1 MPPGEDRIA
10 KGAVMTDASRQIC
23 DEGRCQAVA
32 PELVAAYSRGALA
45 QAAAWSVEA
54 HLPACR
60 YCRAA
65 LAVEVDRAR
74 LERNRAVLL
83 TRLALSQAG
92 GPVTGTA
99 AVLLTGLAGRLA
111 AWCGVP
117 PHIWRLL
124 SVTPSLR
131 RSWLA
136 GVALVLGTAI
146 GTARFVVVHAEAA
159 GATARPA
166 GLLLFLLLAP
176 LLPLAGVAAAFYPR
190 LDPAADLAT
199 AAPLSGIW
207 LFCVRAVAVIAAVL
221 VPVMLAALAVPG
233 GGWLPL
239 LVVLPALAVSTAA
252 VALATVVRPLA
263 AAIGVGVGWVGV
275 VAGAS
280 LTAGSAVIAYGG
292 MAQAASLGV
301 LIAAGCLFAA
311 RRRALDFGWNR

>member
-54 HLPACR
+54 HLQACR

-207 LFCVRAVAVIAAVL
+207 LFCVRAVAVIAAGL
-221 VPVMLAALAVPG
+221 PPGKLAPLPAPG
-233 GGWLPL
+233 GGGPPPPPPLPPPARRPPPGPPRPAGPPPAPSPPRPRGRCRCSVPTRGPRAGGGRSGGHSATCRKSSATTGISRWL
-239 LVVLPALAVSTAA
+239 
-252 VALATVVRPLA
+252 R
-263 AAIGVGVGWVGV
+263 
-275 VAGAS
+275 S
-280 LTAGSAVIAYGG
+280 LTMSR
-292 MAQAASLGV
+292 S
-301 LIAAGCLFAA
+301 
-311 RRRALDFGWNR
+311 